1 MNHRSF
7 ASSVLALS
15 LLVACAGGND
25 VKDAA
30 PGEPVAGG
38 AGEGA
43 APPAPAAYVP
53 VQEAL
58 EGEARPA
65 LLFAQAWFMKDEKG
79 SPKPGPARLDIL
91 RQGADGLWTRVR
103 LEDGES
109 NVFHKAI
116 AYQDG
121 ILTIGAEAA
130 KLKHWTFKDGKWT
143 AKVLWEK
150 SWGGKFDRL
159 RDLEIGDVDGDGK
172 DELVIATH
180 DGGVVAVVNPSDT
193 PDGAAEVI
201 EMDAKPDTFVHEI
214 EIGDVDGDGK
224 LEFFATP
231 TDRNKANESQ
241 PGMMV
246 MYRWNGTQYE
256 RSVVDPMGA
265 THAKEIL
272 AADLDGDGKS
282 ELFSVLE
289 AETNKE
295 KAIVKP
301 VEIRQYMLKADGS
314 GFDHKVF
321 ATIDD
326 RQTRFLVP
334 GDFDGDGKKE
344 LVACAY
350 KTGLYHFTPAADP
363 AAPWESKRFEQ
374 ASSGFEHACYPA
386 DLDGDGKLE
395 LYVAADEQ
403 REVKRY
409 TYDATKKE
417 WKGELI
423 GRIDESSITWNI
435 TAGKF

>member
-38 AGEGA
+38 AGEGV
-43 APPAPAAYVP
+43 APPAPAAYAP

-91 RQGADGLWTRVR
+91 RQGADGLWNRVR

-121 ILTIGAEAA
+121 ILTIGAEDA

-143 AKVLWEK
+143 AKVLREK

-193 PDGAAEVI
+193 PDGAA
-201 EMDAKPDTFVHEI
+201 
-214 EIGDVDGDGK
+214 
-224 LEFFATP
+224 
-231 TDRNKANESQ
+231 
-241 PGMMV
+241 
-246 MYRWNGTQYE
+246 
-256 RSVVDPMGA
+256 
-265 THAKEIL
+265 
-272 AADLDGDGKS
+272 
-282 ELFSVLE
+282 
-289 AETNKE
+289 
-295 KAIVKP
+295 
-301 VEIRQYMLKADGS
+301 
-314 GFDHKVF
+314 
-321 ATIDD
+321 
-326 RQTRFLVP
+326 
-334 GDFDGDGKKE
+334 
-344 LVACAY
+344 
-350 KTGLYHFTPAADP
+350 
-363 AAPWESKRFEQ
+363 
-374 ASSGFEHACYPA
+374 
-386 DLDGDGKLE
+386 
-395 LYVAADEQ
+395 
-403 REVKRY
+403 
-409 TYDATKKE
+409 
-417 WKGELI
+417 
-423 GRIDESSITWNI
+423 
-435 TAGKF
+435 

>member
-7 ASSVLALS
+7 AFSAVALS
-15 LLVACAGGND
+15 LLVACAGGETT
-25 VKDAA
+25 KDAK

-38 AGEGA
+38 ADAAG
-43 APPAPAAYVP
+43 APPAPAAYTP
-53 VQEAL
+53 VQEPL

-91 RQGADGLWTRVR
+91 RMGADGVWTRVR
-103 LEDGES
+103 LEDAES

-116 AYQDG
+116 AYQGG
-121 ILTIGAEAA
+121 ILTIGAEDA
-130 KLKHWTFKDGKWT
+130 KLKHWTFKDGKWS
-143 AKVLWEK
+143 AALLWEK

-180 DGGVVAVVNPSDT
+180 DGGVVAVVNPAET
-193 PDGAAEVI
+193 PDGKAEVI

-246 MYRWNGTQYE
+246 MYRWNGTSYE

-289 AETNKE
+289 AETAE
-295 KAIVKP
+295 KQITKP
-301 VEIRQYMLKADGS
+301 VEIRQYTLKADGS

-350 KTGLYHFTPAADP
+350 KTGIYHFTPAADP
-363 AAPWESKRFEQ
+363 AAPWVSNHFQ
-374 ASSGFEHACYPA
+374 QSSSGFEHACYPA

-403 REVKRY
+403 REIKRY
-409 TYDATKKE
+409 TFDAAKKD
-417 WKGELI
+417 
-423 GRIDESSITWNI
+423 IDESSITWNI
-435 TAGKF
+435 MAGSF